1 MKTNNQPTHRK
12 YKGQKIYTYVSVK
25 DVQRLQAITD
35 TYGFKSVYELQKYL
49 VDCFLRVVDPA
60 NDTTNKPPVPE
71 PIAEMF
77 IHPREYRRLKRL
89 HKKNKKPEFQLLIP
103 FGEYVKSK
111 YTKKLIM
118 NEQGMHMAD
127 EIKGMFN
134 EYTDWESD
142 PTEKGVYDSMRIKP
156 KVDQRIYKSPDD
168 LK

>member
-1 MKTNNQPTHRK
+1 MKTKNQPTHRK

-25 DVQRLQAITD
+25 DVQRLESITD

-49 VDCFLRVVDPA
+49 VDCFLRVVDPE
-60 NDTTNKPPVPE
+60 NDTDEEPVPQAV
-71 PIAEMF
+71 AEMF
-77 IHPREYRRLKRL
+77 IHPLEYKRLKNL
-89 HKKNKKPEFQLLIP
+89 SKKNRKSEFQLLIP

-111 YTKKLIM
+111 QTRRLII
-118 NEQGMHMAD
+118 NEQGMQVHD

-134 EYTDWESD
+134 EYTAWESD
-142 PTEKGVYDSMRIKP
+142 PTEKGSYESMRIKP